1 MQKVRMSK
9 VIQNHKAYAL
19 ELHLKPFKDGPDV
32 KAAA

>member
-1 MQKVRMSK
+1 MSK